1 MSITMST
8 ITTTITSSCSSSKR
22 ITSSPYRTSTG
33 EFSGSLLRRRPA
45 GFQWRSM
52 AVAASKYPEILWRRS
67 GSTIERNPSTT
78 TQHNNHMTIHSNN
91 NHNINT
97 NNSSSASCFLT
108 KSYHTQA
115 PQQQSGFLPFCST
128 KQKPVSPQLFLS
140 ILLHIDS
147 SSSYSWKQE
156 FSNKKC
162 PPALAFR
169 D

>member
-1 MSITMST
+1 LKET
-8 ITTTITSSCSSSKR
+8 
-22 ITSSPYRTSTG
+22 
-33 EFSGSLLRRRPA
+33 
-45 GFQWRSM
+45 Q
-52 AVAASKYPEILWRRS
+52 
-67 GSTIERNPSTT
+67 STT
-78 TQHNNHMTIHSNN
+78 TQHNNHMTTHSNN

-108 KSYHTQA
+108 KSCHTQA
-115 PQQQSGFLPFCST
+115 LQQQNGFLPFCST

-147 SSSYSWKQE
+147 SSSNSWKQE

-169 D
+169 DGQNAIGQIGAISKCSMRGNYPILPGSKLQETKLVGYLPTACKLLPSHERERERERSDH

>member
-1 MSITMST
+1 
-8 ITTTITSSCSSSKR
+8 
-22 ITSSPYRTSTG
+22 
-33 EFSGSLLRRRPA
+33 
-45 GFQWRSM
+45 M

>member
-1 MSITMST
+1 LKET
-8 ITTTITSSCSSSKR
+8 
-22 ITSSPYRTSTG
+22 
-33 EFSGSLLRRRPA
+33 
-45 GFQWRSM
+45 Q
-52 AVAASKYPEILWRRS
+52 
-67 GSTIERNPSTT
+67 STT
-78 TQHNNHMTIHSNN
+78 TQHNNHMTTHSNN

-108 KSYHTQA
+108 KSCHTQA
-115 PQQQSGFLPFCST
+115 PQQQNGFLPFCST

-147 SSSYSWKQE
+147 SSSNSWKQE

-169 D
+169 DGQNAIGQIGAISKCSTRGNHPILPGSKLQNTKLVGYLPTACKVLPSHQR